1 MKLGDLHTTAA
12 DYIDIFSMELIIDHN
27 KREKACQVVKNLR
40 CRMMGLEEEEA
51 DEVIAVS

>member
-1 MKLGDLHTTAA
+1 MKLGDLLTAA
-12 DYIDIFSMELIIDHN
+12 VYIDVFSMDLIIDHD

-40 CRMMGLEEEEA
+40 RRMMGLEEEEA